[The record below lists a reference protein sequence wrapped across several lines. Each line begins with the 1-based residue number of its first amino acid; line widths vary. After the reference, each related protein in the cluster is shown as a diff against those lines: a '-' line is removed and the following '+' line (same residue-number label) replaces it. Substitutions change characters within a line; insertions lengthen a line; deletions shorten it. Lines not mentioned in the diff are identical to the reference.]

1 MRSSSKSFRDEVF
14 TANIY
19 SQYYA
24 IGWLAQFAAEDFAET
39 SYFLRTPATFSKT
52 VKPIHTIHMIHVI
65 HIMIY
70 SVYIYIIH
78 YSIPESVRWWNRESQ
93 CITPLRLGVVISANS
108 WESMTWQALVE
119 HPRRIHSTQPK
130 KFICLLSNCS
140 SDGRAMQVVRFLV
153 LGPHPLSFHLICT
166 SAVYGLKPFI
176 NLSLGHAWSET
187 TCRARR
193 NEGLALICGWFCD
206 R

>member
-1 MRSSSKSFRDEVF
+1 
-14 TANIY
+14 
-19 SQYYA
+19 
-24 IGWLAQFAAEDFAET
+24 
-39 SYFLRTPATFSKT
+39 
-52 VKPIHTIHMIHVI
+52 
-65 HIMIY
+65 
-70 SVYIYIIH
+70 
-78 YSIPESVRWWNRESQ
+78 
-93 CITPLRLGVVISANS
+93 
-108 WESMTWQALVE
+108 MTWQALVE

-140 SDGRAMQVVRFLV
+140 ADGRAMQVVRFLV

-187 TCRARR
+187 TCRPRR